1 MMMMPILSAVTSA
14 SSVLLGTDVLTIR
27 PFSSKIDSENLSELC
42 KDVWDGTDYLPNV
55 APLFESDPSC
65 DFVIME
71 DKEGTMVAAGNRR
84 NFDKEGNVIWLEAI
98 RVSSR
103 CKGRGIATALMGE
116 LIRRSKESGAR
127 EVLSCTIQENH
138 AMHKV
143 FTRVEMAFIKTVE
156 WLDFDAIKSLPG
168 WAATD
173 VDRNAEH
180 ILRALGVEHLIS
192 EEVKMDTWTAVESQ
206 DELISLL
213 LEIKNHG
220 GIGELPGL
228 GKLIWISKDLKDSL
242 QKGLVL
248 KKKNSNSTAVVALV
262 KDSAIQSLKSKY
274 VCSIAATN
282 ARDFESA
289 LWHACSDNIVSA
301 LENNNP
307 AFTVAFDG
315 SISTTAEV
323 LIESL
328 PVHQNPF
335 VIFRR
340 KLQ

>member
-1 MMMMPILSAVTSA
+1 MMTMPILATVTSA
-14 SSVLLGTDVLTIR
+14 SSILLGKDVLTLR
-27 PFSSKIDSENLSELC
+27 PFSSKVDSENLSELC

-71 DKEGTMVAAGNRR
+71 DREGTMVAAGNRR
-84 NFDKEGNVIWLEAI
+84 NFDEEGNVIWLEAL

-116 LIRRSKESGAR
+116 LIRRSKEGGAR
-127 EVLSCTIQENH
+127 EVLSCTIQSNH
-138 AMHKV
+138 AMFKV
-143 FTRVEMAFIKTVE
+143 FNRVEMPFIKTVE
-156 WLDFDAIKSLPG
+156 WLDMDAIKSLPG

-180 ILRALGVEHLIS
+180 ILRALGVEDLVS
-192 EEVKMDTWTAVESQ
+192 EEVKMDTWTAVESLE
-206 DELISLL
+206 ELNSLL
-213 LEIKNHG
+213 FEIKNQG
-220 GIGELPGL
+220 GIGKLPGL
-228 GKLIWISKDLKDSL
+228 GKLFWISKDLKDSL
-242 QKGLVL
+242 KKGLVL
-248 KKKNSNSTAVVALV
+248 KRKNSTSTAVVALV

-289 LWHACSDNIVSA
+289 LWHVCSDNIVSA
-301 LENNNP
+301 LENNNS
-307 AFTVAFDG
+307 AFNVAFDG
-315 SISTTAEV
+315 SISTTAGA

-328 PVHQNPF
+328 PVHEKPF

-340 KLQ
+340 ELQ